1 MTDEREWLGKGW
13 RFPVAVNLTGGIST
27 SSKEDNIKESIFI
40 ILGTAPGERLN
51 RPDFGC
57 DIHELMFSPNNPT
70 TASLAEYYCESALSK
85 WEPRISNVKADANP
99 SSDEPNRMDIRITYT
114 IKETNSSRNLVYP
127 FYLQHREDGA

>member
-85 WEPRISNVKADANP
+85 WEPRISNVKAD
-99 SSDEPNRMDIRITYT
+99 IRITYT